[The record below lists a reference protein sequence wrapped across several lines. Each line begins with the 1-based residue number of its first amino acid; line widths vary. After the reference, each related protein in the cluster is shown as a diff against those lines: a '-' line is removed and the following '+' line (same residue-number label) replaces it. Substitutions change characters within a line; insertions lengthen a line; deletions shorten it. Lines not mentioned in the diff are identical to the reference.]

1 MGNGI
6 VAQSEESITPND
18 TLPASSL
25 RQQILHVRFGWRLT
39 FPSLWR
45 LTVSAAFHLL
55 PTATYLYIILYG
67 RYFYGLCLILTNYNK
82 TVLYTGV
89 TNNLQRRL
97 YEHRMGINDSFTKRY
112 HVYYLV
118 YYETISNIKDAIH
131 REKSIKGFSRN
142 KKEVLINSINPEW
155 KDLSKEW
162 L

>member
-1 MGNGI
+1 MSNENT
-6 VAQSEESITPND
+6 SHTPLFTKKSVPHYD
-18 TLPASSL
+18 
-25 RQQILHVRFGWRLT
+25 
-39 FPSLWR
+39 
-45 LTVSAAFHLL
+45 AF
-55 PTATYLYIILYG
+55 
-67 RYFYGLCLILTNYNK
+67 YNK

-142 KKEVLINSINPEW
+142 KKEVLINSVNPEW

>member
-1 MGNGI
+1 MGY
-6 VAQSEESITPND
+6 V
-18 TLPASSL
+18 
-25 RQQILHVRFGWRLT
+25 
-39 FPSLWR
+39 
-45 LTVSAAFHLL
+45 
-55 PTATYLYIILYG
+55 Y
-67 RYFYGLCLILTNYNK
+67 ILTNYNK

-97 YEHRMGINDSFTKRY
+97 YENRIGINDSFTKRY

>member
-1 MGNGI
+1 MGY
-6 VAQSEESITPND
+6 V
-18 TLPASSL
+18 
-25 RQQILHVRFGWRLT
+25 
-39 FPSLWR
+39 
-45 LTVSAAFHLL
+45 
-55 PTATYLYIILYG
+55 Y
-67 RYFYGLCLILTNYNK
+67 ILTNYNK

-97 YEHRMGINDSFTKRY
+97 YEHHMGINDSFTKRY

>member
-1 MGNGI
+1 MGY
-6 VAQSEESITPND
+6 V
-18 TLPASSL
+18 
-25 RQQILHVRFGWRLT
+25 
-39 FPSLWR
+39 
-45 LTVSAAFHLL
+45 
-55 PTATYLYIILYG
+55 Y
-67 RYFYGLCLILTNYNK
+67 ILTNYNK

-97 YEHRMGINDSFTKRY
+97 HEHRMGINDSFTKRY

-118 YYETISNIKDAIH
+118 YYEMIGNIKDAIH
-131 REKSIKGFSRN
+131 REKSIKGFSRS

>member
-1 MGNGI
+1 MGY
-6 VAQSEESITPND
+6 V
-18 TLPASSL
+18 
-25 RQQILHVRFGWRLT
+25 
-39 FPSLWR
+39 
-45 LTVSAAFHLL
+45 
-55 PTATYLYIILYG
+55 Y
-67 RYFYGLCLILTNYNK
+67 ILTNYNK

-97 YEHRMGINDSFTKRY
+97 YEHRMGIDDSLTKRY